1 MDYQKQFITTTMNY
15 INNIPNIIYFLCR
28 IKSQKC
34 YLVFGFVCLA
44 FFLTGVLYVRVIID
58 AKNHG
63 EKTDGL
69 EFQTLQKG
77 MILIFKNESAIM
89 RYFVLLVSEVIT
101 NWQPQ
106 LEEVLPR
113 SAGANHAS

>member
-44 FFLTGVLYVRVIID
+44 FFLTGVLYVRVFID

-77 MILIFKNESAIM
+77 MILIFKNESADCLYQNEGLIISDII
-89 RYFVLLVSEVIT
+89 FSSLLLNFLILKIKE
-101 NWQPQ
+101 
-106 LEEVLPR
+106 
-113 SAGANHAS
+113 